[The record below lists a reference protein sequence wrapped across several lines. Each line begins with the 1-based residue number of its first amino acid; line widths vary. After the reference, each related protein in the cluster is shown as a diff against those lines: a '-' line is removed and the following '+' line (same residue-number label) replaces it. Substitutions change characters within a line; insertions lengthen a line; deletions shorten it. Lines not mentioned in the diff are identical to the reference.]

1 MKLYEKPMI
10 LLNEELCEGVYAA
23 SGASASSTGCQS
35 IYMNGVFHANS
46 RWSNVTDWNSDSDS
60 KHTEIERGCEG
71 CPYNW
76 GYCAVNNG
84 NAQAGQDA
92 RPGWEQKGY
101 KDTDPY
107 SYGA

>member
-1 MKLYEKPMI
+1 MKLYEKPLI
-10 LLNEELCEGVYAA
+10 FCNEELNEGIYAA
-23 SGASASSTGCQS
+23 SGDVPSANGCQS
-35 IYMNGVFHANS
+35 IYMKGIFHTNT
-46 RWSNVTDWNSDSDS
+46 RLQNISNPGNDTDLN
-60 KHTEIERGCEG
+60 HQEIERGCEG

-76 GYCAVNNG
+76 GKCAVNDQ

-92 RPGWEQKGY
+92 RPSWEKKGY